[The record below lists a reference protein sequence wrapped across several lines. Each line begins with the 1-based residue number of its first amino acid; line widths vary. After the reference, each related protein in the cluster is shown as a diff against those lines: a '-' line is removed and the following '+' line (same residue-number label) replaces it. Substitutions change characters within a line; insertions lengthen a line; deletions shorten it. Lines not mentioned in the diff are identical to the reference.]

1 MNFTMSLVCLNI
13 IPPAASTD
21 LFSVQDP
28 SKIQAAAA
36 VPIDILFASF
46 EKFLKRAWSEH
57 MGPILPHSAIENMQ
71 LGLGNIAKD
80 PVLPRLLNKCI
91 TDSGKPGEFT
101 SQFKLSLEDMTPQNK
116 RALAAIIKLLSE

>member
-1 MNFTMSLVCLNI
+1 MNFTTSLVCLSSDY
-13 IPPAASTD
+13 PDVLAD
-21 LFSVQDP
+21 LSSVQDP

-71 LGLGNIAKD
+71 LGLGNQ
-80 PVLPRLLNKCI
+80 V
-91 TDSGKPGEFT
+91 
-101 SQFKLSLEDMTPQNK
+101 EDLV
-116 RALAAIIKLLSE
+116 RHSC

>member
-1 MNFTMSLVCLNI
+1 MNFTTSLVCLNSSNH
-13 IPPAASTD
+13 AGLANM
-21 LFSVQDP
+21 FSVQDP

-36 VPIDILFASF
+36 VPVDILFASF

-57 MGPILPHSAIENMQ
+57 MGPILPHTAIENMQ
-71 LGLGNIAKD
+71 LGLGNKFED
-80 PVLPRLLNKCI
+80 LVLPRVLNACNL
-91 TDSGKPGEFT
+91 DSGKPGEFT

>member
-13 IPPAASTD
+13 IPPAALTD

-80 PVLPRLLNKCI
+80 PVLA
-91 TDSGKPGEFT
+91 T
-101 SQFKLSLEDMTPQNK
+101 
-116 RALAAIIKLLSE
+116 LAE